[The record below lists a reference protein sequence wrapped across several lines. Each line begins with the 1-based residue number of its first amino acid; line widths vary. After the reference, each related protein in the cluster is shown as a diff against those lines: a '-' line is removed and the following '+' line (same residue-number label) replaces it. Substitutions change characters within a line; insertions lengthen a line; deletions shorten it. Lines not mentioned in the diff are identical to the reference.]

1 MIRLKL
7 LVVLLLLS
15 GCADVV
21 TEEAAADNSEPWGY
35 TAMCRR
41 EPEHPLCPQ

>member
-1 MIRLKL
+1 MRKL
-7 LVVLLLLS
+7 TVLVVLLLLN

-21 TEEAAADNSEPWGY
+21 TKETEAGNSAPWGY
-35 TAMCRR
+35 TAMCQR